1 MCYACEMKSISYSR
15 HRFPPAIIQYVV
27 SLYFRF
33 SLSYRDVEE
42 LLAER
47 GIDVSY
53 ETIRRW
59 AEKFGRSYATRLRR
73 NRPKSSSTW
82 HIDEV
87 FLKIGGKQFY
97 LWRAV
102 DDEGEVLDILLQS
115 RRNKT
120 AATKFLRR
128 TIKSQQATPDVI
140 VTDKWRASMSAVED
154 VLPSTDHVVG
164 KRLNNRAENSHQPT
178 RRRERK
184 LQRFKSAKSAQRFLT
199 TFTAF
204 YNHFNIQRHLI
215 SRPTMKQFRND
226 VLNSWSSAV
235 AA

>member
-1 MCYACEMKSISYSR
+1 MKNISYSR
-15 HRFPPAIIQYVV
+15 HRFPPVIIRHAVW
-27 SLYFRF
+27 LYFRF
-33 SLSYRDVEE
+33 TLSYRDVED

-59 AEKFGRSYATRLRR
+59 AEKFGREYARGLQVK
-73 NRPKSSSTW
+73 RPMPSSTW

-87 FLKIGGKQFY
+87 FLKIGGKKMY

-115 RRNKT
+115 RRNKFT
-120 AATKFLRR
+120 AVKFLRR
-128 TIKSQQATPDVI
+128 IIKKQNATPDVI
-140 VTDKWRASMSAVED
+140 VTDKWQASMSAVRD
-154 VLPSTDHVVG
+154 ILPSTDHLVG

-184 LQRFKSAKSAQRFLT
+184 QQRFKTAKSAQCFLS
-199 TFTAF
+199 TFTTF

-215 SRPTMKQFRND
+215 SRPTMKQFREYA
-226 VLNSWSSAV
+226 LNSWTVAV

>member
-1 MCYACEMKSISYSR
+1 MKNITYSR
-15 HRFPPAIIQYVV
+15 HRFPPVIIRHAVW
-27 SLYFRF
+27 LYFRF
-33 SLSYRDVEE
+33 TLSYRDVED

-59 AEKFGRSYATRLRR
+59 AEKFGREYARRLQVK
-73 NRPKSSSTW
+73 RPMPSSTW

-87 FLKIGGKQFY
+87 FLMIGGKQMY
-97 LWRAV
+97 LWRPV

-115 RRNKT
+115 RRNKF
-120 AATKFLRR
+120 AAEKFLRR
-128 TIKSQQATPDVI
+128 IIKKQNATPDVI
-140 VTDKWRASMSAVED
+140 VTDKWQASMSAVRD
-154 VLPSTDHVVG
+154 ILPSTDHLVC

-184 LQRFKSAKSAQRFLT
+184 QQRFKTAKSAQCFLSTFT
-199 TFTAF
+199 TF
-204 YNHFNIQRHLI
+204 YNYFNIQRHLI
-215 SRPTMKQFRND
+215 SRPTMKQFREYA
-226 VLNSWSSAV
+226 LNSWTVAV